1 MLIFLNSDGIEVD
14 RLLGFYSSEDYMK
27 KITNIFS
34 GVDTFLSLKNSY
46 NSGEKDTLLLSI
58 LSDKCEISMDIE
70 LCKDVYSDV
79 IKNKGLMSTQAVF
92 KAELFFAKTEL
103 GKGLDLD
110 MFKLLDRYSNPESLK
125 SIYNSLIDFYQ
136 STNQTDQE
144 SMIYKE
150 FSDRFTSDP
159 NILNGY
165 AWRMSELKINL
176 EDALEKSEKAIIL
189 AAENPQNQA
198 NIIDTKAEI
207 LWVLGHNTK
216 AIETINLAIDINPK
230 SDYFTKQKIKF
241 QNSLKE

>member
-1 MLIFLNSDGIEVD
+1 M
-14 RLLGFYSSEDYMK
+14 
-27 KITNIFS
+27 
-34 GVDTFLSLKNSY
+34 
-46 NSGEKDTLLLSI
+46 

-176 EDALEKSEKAIIL
+176 EDSLEKSERAIIL

-207 LWVLGHNTK
+207 LWVLRRSTE
-216 AIETINLAIDINPK
+216 AIEAINLAIDIDPK
-230 SDYFTKQKIKF
+230 SDYFMKQKIKF